1 MNNAGNLAA
10 KTRYRALIWTCILSP
25 MLLWGC
31 GQAYITPARGISM
44 ATLTDAD
51 QDIRERMLRKP
62 ASPFPARLVMVR
74 AQAPGYRSYRSES
87 YGRGRY
93 SIVTARDIEHD
104 EDMQRLKSLPMI
116 TGVAALNRMVIPST
130 LETDKELRL
139 GAASLKADLLLV
151 YSIDTTFRIAERDFG
166 PLRLISLGMLPTKE
180 AKVTATA
187 SAALFDVRTGYV
199 YGLAESTAQ
208 ERQVASS
215 WTRRQVVDEA
225 RQRAERK
232 AFEQMLDEFE
242 KMWRQVVEE
251 YGATVAAG

>member
-1 MNNAGNLAA
+1 MNNAANLST
-10 KTRYRALIWTCILSP
+10 KTSYRVLIWTCALSP

-31 GQAYITPARGISM
+31 GQSYTTPARGVSM
-44 ATLTDAD
+44 ATLTNAD

-62 ASPFPARLVMVR
+62 ASPFPARLAMVR
-74 AQAPGYRSYRSES
+74 VQAPGYRSYRAES
-87 YGRGRY
+87 FGSGRY
-93 SIVTARDIEHD
+93 SIVSARDIEHD
-104 EDMQRLKSLPMI
+104 DDMQRLKSLPMI
-116 TGVAALNRMVIPST
+116 TAVATLNRMVIPSR

-139 GAASLKADLLLV
+139 AAASLKADLLLV
-151 YSIDTTFRIAERDFG
+151 YSIDTTFRIAEHDFG

-199 YGLAESTAQ
+199 YGLVESTAQ
-208 ERQVASS
+208 ERQIASS

-242 KMWRQVVEE
+242 KMWKQVVQEH
-251 YGATVAAG
+251 ATAGNM